1 MGVFRRIL
9 PTLFFAAILAA
20 VIYFIEPPVSWVQ
33 ASVGQILVFLLPSLA
48 LVTSLSNLILNHLP
62 RSFAASLGA
71 VILLVLWMIDRL
83 GVVTGGLTV
92 IATALLIFSL
102 PKRGLP
108 RFNRGLTRRF
118 KRPKLRKLRGKS

>member
-1 MGVFRRIL
+1 MRVLKKIL
-9 PTLFFAAILAA
+9 PVLFFAAILGA

-71 VILLVLWMIDRL
+71 AMLLVLWMIDRL
-83 GVVTGGLTV
+83 GVVTGSLTV
-92 IATALLIFSL
+92 LATALLIFSL

-118 KRPKLRKLRGKS
+118 KRPKLRRLGGKS